1 MIIDFEQIESIMVND
16 GADSE
21 QVFLF
26 KKLLNQYVVQQEEP
40 IKWHEI
46 STPPDESI
54 INYEGLD
61 DVSNEESTTL
71 LSKLAVCRLN
81 GGLGTSMGCVGPKSA
96 IEVKNGQNFLD
107 LIVEKIGLLNG
118 QFNVRVPL
126 VLMNSFS
133 TDQDTQKIIKRYSS
147 RLQIYTFQ
155 QNQVPRLRKDTM
167 LPLSQEKYGEQ
178 SCYPPGH
185 GDFYDSF
192 AKSGV
197 LDRLIDQGKQYLFV
211 SNVDNLGASIDLKI
225 LKLMKDSGAPFIM
238 EVTNKTKADVKG
250 GTLVKN
256 GQRELGLLELAQV
269 PKAYG
274 EEFKSIKKFK
284 IFNTNNIW
292 INLPELKKKIQ
303 ANEIHLD
310 IIVNQKNLEHLPV
323 LQLETAIGSGINNFE
338 GSLAVKVPR
347 IRFLPI
353 KKTDDL
359 LLAQSNLFVFED
371 GMLKK
376 NPERQ
381 FDGFPLIRLGENFQ
395 MFEEYQRRF
404 ESIPDILELDLL
416 TVVGNVHFGKNIT
429 LRGNVIL
436 ICEGEELHI
445 PDNSLLENK
454 VLTGS
459 IRIGEL

>member
-1 MIIDFEQIESIMVND
+1 MIDFEQIENMMEGD
-16 GADSE
+16 GASPE
-21 QVFLF
+21 QIRLF
-26 KKLLNQYVVQQEEP
+26 RKLLKQYVAQQAEP
-40 IKWHEI
+40 IKWHDL
-46 STPPDESI
+46 STPPEESI
-54 INYEGLD
+54 INYDQL
-61 DVSNEESTTL
+61 NEVQQKERRGL

-81 GGLGTSMGCVGPKSA
+81 GGLGTSMGCEGPKSA

-107 LIVEKIGLLNG
+107 LIVQKMASLNK
-118 QFNVRVPL
+118 QYSTDVPL
-126 VLMNSFS
+126 VLMNSFRF
-133 TDQDTQKIIKRYSS
+133 DQDTQKIIKRYKS
-147 RLQIYTFQ
+147 RLQILTFK
-155 QNQVPRLRKDTM
+155 QNQMPRLRKDTM
-167 LPLSQEKYGEQ
+167 LPLSREEYGEQ
-178 SCYPPGH
+178 SAYPPGH
-185 GDFYDSF
+185 GDFYDSI
-192 AKSGV
+192 AKSGI
-197 LDRLIDQGKQYLFV
+197 LETLIDQGKQYLFI

-225 LKLMKDSGAPFIM
+225 LKLMEESKVPFIM
-238 EVTNKTKADVKG
+238 EVTEKTRADVKG
-250 GTLVKN
+250 GTLVKT
-256 GQRELGLLELAQV
+256 GHREMGLLELAQV
-269 PKAYG
+269 PKDFV

-292 INLPELKKKIQ
+292 INLAELKKMVTG
-303 ANEIHLD
+303 NDIHLD
-310 IIVNQKNLEHLPV
+310 IIVNQKNLEHLPI

-359 LLAQSNLFVFED
+359 LLAQSNLFVFEE
-371 GMLKK
+371 GLLKK
-376 NPERQ
+376 NPDRQ
-381 FDGFPLIRLGENFQ
+381 FDGLPLIRLGENFQ
-395 MFEEYQRRF
+395 MFEEYQKRF

-416 TVVGNVHFGKNIT
+416 TVVGNVYFGKNIT